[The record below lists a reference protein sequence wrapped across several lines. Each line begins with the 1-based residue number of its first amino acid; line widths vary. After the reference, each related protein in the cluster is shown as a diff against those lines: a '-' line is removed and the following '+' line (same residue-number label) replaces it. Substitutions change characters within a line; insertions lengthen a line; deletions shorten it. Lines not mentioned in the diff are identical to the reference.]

1 MLCQY
6 NMDENC
12 QKLKTIV
19 YYICFDHIITA
30 RNDILPNNFNIFVTI
45 GALMLMVEAKCVH
58 LNDGINKLFKLF
70 N

>member
-12 QKLKTIV
+12 QKLKITI
-19 YYICFDHIITA
+19 YYIWFGYIITA
-30 RNDILPNNFNIFVTI
+30 RNDILPNNFNIFVAI

-58 LNDGINKLFKLF
+58 LNEDINKLFKL
-70 N
+70 